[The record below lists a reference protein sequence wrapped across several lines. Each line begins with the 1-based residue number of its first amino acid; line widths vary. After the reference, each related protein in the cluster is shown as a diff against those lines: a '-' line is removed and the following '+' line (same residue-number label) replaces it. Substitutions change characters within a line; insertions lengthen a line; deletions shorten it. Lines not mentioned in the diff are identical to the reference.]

1 MKSTGIIRKIDE
13 LGRIVIPKEIRAN
26 LKIKDESNLEIF
38 IENDQIVLKKYSKIV
53 NTSSYIKKILSLIEN
68 KIDSKLMVTDKEKII
83 AEINFNYNLVG
94 NNISNNI
101 IKLLNDRKIIIN
113 DNKETLNITNDLVYK
128 CYYLIIPFITNN
140 DLIGGLICVSD
151 EKISKEMIILYNFI
165 SSLITSNI
173 EI

>member
-1 MKSTGIIRKIDE
+1 MKSTGIIRKIDK